1 MNFALS
7 TKQKQLLVVAL
18 ALVLI
23 LGITC
28 CSKEESPAE
37 FDPMATV
44 AADNLNVRK
53 KHDSDAKILGR
64 LPLGIEVEIL
74 EQKVVDDITW
84 GRINAL
90 TLPDGTE
97 IKAGWINLQYV
108 TYGVKEETE
117 PPAPPTE
124 APTEPAP
131 ELPTVPATMGTITA
145 SKLNIRSG
153 AGSDNDEIGTYVKGD
168 RVEIVETKTVG
179 DTLWGHTGRGWVG
192 MGFVRMDSTPPLNED
207 GTPAEKDLLNSD
219 GKYGVLGYG
228 VVDLGTLNV
237 RHGPGVDYNKVK
249 DVKEGERYAYY
260 QIQDSWVRI
269 EGGWVSTEYFYLEG
283 TKAADATKGTVE
295 AEELKIRSGPATTFK
310 VVGTCKKGESIELL
324 GIVGRWGYTGK
335 GWVSMDYILKAETT
349 YSTGV
354 CTVTTGLN
362 IRKDADADSQSVGT
376 YTEGDVVEILEVKG
390 HWGRT
395 SKGWINLRYAKFD

>member
-28 CSKEESPAE
+28 CSKEEAPAE

-53 KHDSDAKILGR
+53 KHDPDAKILGR
-64 LPLGIEVEIL
+64 LPLGLEIEIL
-74 EQKVVDDITW
+74 EQKVVDDTTW
-84 GRINAL
+84 GRIDAL
-90 TLPDGTE
+90 TLPDGTK

-108 TYGVKEETE
+108 TYGAEEDTE

-124 APTEPAP
+124 PPTEPAP

-145 SKLNIRSG
+145 GKLNIRSG
-153 AGSDNDEIGTYVKGD
+153 AGSDNDEVGTYIKGD
-168 RVEIVETKTVG
+168 RVEITETKTVG
-179 DTLWGHTGRGWVG
+179 DTLWGRTGRGWVG
-192 MGFVRMDSTPPLNED
+192 MGFVRMDSTPPLKED
-207 GTPAEKDLLNSD
+207 GTPAESDLLNSD

-260 QIQDSWVRI
+260 QILGDWVRI

-283 TKAADATKGTVE
+283 TKADDAASGTVD
-295 AEELKIRSGPATTFK
+295 ADELKIRSGPATTFK
-310 VVGTCKKGESIELL
+310 VLGTYKRGEKIELL
-324 GIVGRWGYTGK
+324 GEVGRWGYTNK
-335 GWVSMDYILKAETT
+335 GWVSMDYILKAEKVYT
-349 YSTGV
+349 TGV
-354 CTVTTGLN
+354 GTTSTGLN
-362 IRKDADADSQSVGT
+362 IRKQPDADSQSVGT
-376 YTEGDVVEILEVKG
+376 YTEGEIIEIIEVKG
-390 HWGRT
+390 NWGKT
-395 SKGWINLRYAKFD
+395 DKGWINLRYVDFE